1 MQQGAVRVV
10 CCFLTVKISDMI
22 SDFELLA
29 EKIGRLAELTATLRR
44 ENAALRRRNAELLG
58 EQGMVNERLQQA
70 RERIASLISTL
81 PPSLA
86 SKEEAG
92 K

>member
-1 MQQGAVRVV
+1 
-10 CCFLTVKISDMI
+10 MI
-22 SDFELLA
+22 SDFESLA
-29 EKIGRLAELTATLRR
+29 EKIGQLAELTATLRR

-81 PPSLA
+81 PAALA
-86 SKEEAG
+86 PKEEAG
-92 K
+92 E